1 MKRNEEFV
9 EGERVSCSFFH
20 SIPTS
25 GTYLMVKEVDFVL
38 SPYLD
43 NNSVR
48 YRFLNKWVVVRGGRR
63 ESAVRTLFEKDR
75 FTTDDFVEIGFVQP
89 LDK

>member
-20 SIPTS
+20 SIPGT

-38 SPYLD
+38 SPYLVG
-43 NNSVR
+43 NSIKYKSLKNGKLFVA
-48 YRFLNKWVVVRGGRR
+48 VGG
-63 ESAVRTLFEKDR
+63 
-75 FTTDDFVEIGFVQP
+75 I
-89 LDK
+89 